1 MKCKCMN
8 FIKLELKYSNFLN
21 VLRGDEIIAG
31 YFKLKKSVQ
40 QKQKCTSKTYKMYI
54 KNVMLK

>member
-1 MKCKCMN
+1 MN